1 MLGRITI
8 MTLNEFSRSS
18 NFLISAA
25 VILVAVVAITIT
37 TTYFITA
44 TYSAMA
50 AAGEQHQT
58 VKVQAGTGV
67 DNSAITIF
75 SPQQVK
81 LNLAKV

>member
-1 MLGRITI
+1 
-8 MTLNEFSRSS
+8 
-18 NFLISAA
+18 
-25 VILVAVVAITIT
+25 
-37 TTYFITA
+37 
-44 TYSAMA
+44 MA